1 MARDSRFTDF
11 SDPAAYSGTASA
23 RGLESRRAG
32 LPSRGPIG
40 MVAQTVGAV
49 FLVILGLWLAWHL
62 LGFVF
67 GAVLLAVKIAVLVGI
82 VALVVAAVR
91 RFR

>member
-1 MARDSRFTDF
+1 MARNSRYTQDY
-11 SDPAAYSGTASA
+11 SDPAAYSGSSWGVEA
-23 RGLESRRAG
+23 RRAG
-32 LPSRGPIG
+32 LSTRGPVG
-40 MVAQTVGAV
+40 LVAQAVGAV

-62 LGFVF
+62 IGFVF

-82 VALVVAAVR
+82 VALVMAAVR